1 MNPVTEKFKK
11 PRPQRISPMA
21 DRAVKTDEEDLTPTP
36 EQTRR
41 MMDQVE
47 DERQQAKMNKAY
59 EQAAP
64 RSMRL
69 GFAGGGSVG
78 SASKRADGCAQRGKT
93 KGRFV

>member
-11 PRPQRISPMA
+11 PRPPRISPMA
-21 DRAVKTDEEDLTPTP
+21 DRAVQTAEEALTTP
-36 EQTRR
+36 PEPTRR

-64 RSMRL
+64 RSMKF

-78 SASKRADGCAQRGKT
+78 SASKRADGCAMKGKT